1 MEENR
6 GPVPLEEGGRQG
18 GSQDRRTSDRW
29 VQQQQQHEKKEPS
42 NERSHGRRCVRG
54 CQDDE
59 RFESTQQQQQHR
71 VCGEADEFGCFGGMS
86 NELGTELSF
95 TFLSPPPSLSV
106 DRPSA
111 AAWSSQR
118 FLLSAKPEIS
128 SGDECDAIPKIVKTK
143 RHNAEFADLSDVM
156 RGFQSAWTPSAALL
170 QTE

>member
-128 SGDECDAIPKIVKTK
+128 S
-143 RHNAEFADLSDVM
+143 
-156 RGFQSAWTPSAALL
+156 ALL